1 MHRTI
6 KYLDLL
12 SYWLIVL
19 IPFSIAVAP
28 AAAHTF
34 IGFLIFLFL
43 LKKIL
48 KRERLFIKTPVNLP
62 FIFLTLVALF
72 SFKNSVSYADSIH
85 GIGKII
91 QNAFLFLICA
101 EEIKDRKH
109 ILRIFLSVV
118 CGALLVSVDALWQ
131 IATGR
136 DFIRG
141 NELKSAIGLIRATAS
156 FPNPN
161 ILGIYLTA
169 ITPLILGLT
178 LFYYRGK
185 RKIALLFISALAC
198 SGVFLTLSRGAGL
211 GLFLGVLFLSLA
223 RKNRVITL
231 VLIGIL
237 LIYPFIMPRNIKEWA
252 RKVNYNPVVFMLNP
266 DRLSMY
272 RNALN
277 MIKHHPLLGVG
288 VNTFCRNYLTYKL
301 PEPPGAETADHIYAH
316 NNFLHMAADIGL
328 LGLGAFIWF
337 LFNLFKQA
345 IHVYR
350 KIKDEYYR
358 IVSLSLTACLIAF
371 LINGLTETSLYYS
384 RVAMIFWYLVG
395 FSLSLSKFINADS
408 P

>member
-12 SYWLIVL
+12 IYWLIVL
-19 IPFSIAVAP
+19 IPFSIAIAP

-34 IGFLIFLFL
+34 IGFLTFFFL

-48 KRERLFIKTPVNLP
+48 KRERLFIQTPVNLP
-62 FIFLTLVALF
+62 FMFLILAALL
-72 SFKNSVSYADSIH
+72 SFKNSVSYPDSIR
-85 GIGKII
+85 GIFKMI
-91 QNAFLFLICA
+91 QNAFTLLICA

-109 ILRIFLSVV
+109 ILRIFLSIV

-131 IATGR
+131 IASGR

-141 NELKSAIGLIRATAS
+141 NELKLAIGLIRPTAS

-178 LFYYRGK
+178 LFYYKGK
-185 RKIALLFISALAC
+185 RKIALLFVSALAC

-211 GLFLGVLFLSLA
+211 GLFLGTLFLSLT
-223 RKNRVITL
+223 RKNRLITL

-237 LIYPFIMPRNIKEWA
+237 LIYPFIMPRNIKDWA
-252 RKVNYNPVVFMLNP
+252 RKVNYNPAVFMLNP
-266 DRLSMY
+266 DRISIY

-277 MIKHHPLLGVG
+277 MIRYHPLFGVG

-301 PEPPGAETADHIYAH
+301 PEPSGAETADHMYAH

-328 LGLGAFIWF
+328 LGLAAFIWF
-337 LFNLFKQA
+337 LFNLFQQA
-345 IHVYR
+345 IRVYR
-350 KIKDEYYR
+350 GAKDEYYR
-358 IVSLSLTACLIAF
+358 IVSLSLVACLIAF

-395 FSLSLSKFINADS
+395 FSLSLNKFIQRDE
-408 P
+408 